1 MIEKRNNMAPNHL
14 TTKKPNFRIRRNK
27 GVKKRLF
34 SASGRDSH
42 RQNVVVQSFRHKPS
56 GTDKEMK
63 VSHNLPPLN
72 PLAVTK
78 FKETTGP
85 FRSNPEIGVGDIENM
100 RGAMY
105 KSKTLVKKKKKI
117 KTRRLSD
124 ASEMPPSTQK
134 LPHPRGKSNDGRK
147 LLRTAKKEL
156 GPNNLNLPVQ
166 EITFK
171 HGGLSSSVFR
181 PIKNTTSSRPLNKFK
196 AKIPNKTITNFKWNG
211 VYSSKFVL

>member
-1 MIEKRNNMAPNHL
+1 MAQNHL

-34 SASGRDSH
+34 SASGSDSH
-42 RQNVVVQSFRHKPS
+42 RQNVVQSFRQKPP
-56 GTDKEMK
+56 GTGKEMK

-72 PLAVTK
+72 PLAVSK
-78 FKETTGP
+78 FKESTGP
-85 FRSNPEIGVGDIENM
+85 FRSNPEIGIGDIENM

-105 KSKTLVKKKKKI
+105 KSKILVKKKKKI
-117 KTRRLSD
+117 RTRRSSD
-124 ASEMPPSTQK
+124 TSEMPSSTQK
-134 LPHPRGKSNDGRK
+134 LSHPRGKSNDGRK
-147 LLRTAKKEL
+147 LLRTAKKGI

-181 PIKNTTSSRPLNKFK
+181 PIKNTNSSRPLSKFRD
-196 AKIPNKTITNFKWNG
+196 KIPSKTITNFKWNG
-211 VYSSKFVL
+211 VYSSKFEL